1 MESLRLGG
9 LGMKHIDRFCL
20 DCNIKLVDENW
31 RECRQNNKEYRCN
44 DCVKEKLKNGYK
56 NRNTNRMFVN
66 GKYIP
71 QSHPLYKPGNY
82 KTFED
87 AAFDALSKYTSSTEG
102 QVYIITN
109 KAWEGWI
116 KVGMAIDSEDRC
128 NQYQTSSPFRDYNLE
143 YKKFFTDRRKAE
155 QIAHSLCNKKAQD
168 RNGEWFKLDI
178 PTAISC
184 IEKIIIEEQHEK
196 ETA

>member
-1 MESLRLGG
+1 
-9 LGMKHIDRFCL
+9 MKLTDKFCL

-31 RECRQNNKEYRCN
+31 RECRKNNKEYRCN

-109 KAWEGWI
+109 KAWAGWI

-155 QIAHSLCNKKAQD
+155 QIAHALCNKKAQD

-178 PTAISC
+178 STAVAC
-184 IEKIIIEEQHEK
+184 IEKIKIEEQHEK